1 MLKRKVPPERLEM
14 DFGGT
19 TPGLEFRTG
28 ILELKVGRDRDPNM
42 SSQILILTVSMKRS
56 NEISSMTEKL
66 ERVIQL
72 LFEFGKYCYLNE
84 VSQLAIKIE
93 TTLKSYCESC
103 CRFNNDVKH
112 FKASQLS
119 VSKRRATKQEKSVL
133 EINQALN
140 TDE

>member
-1 MLKRKVPPERLEM
+1 MLKRKVPPEHLEM

-28 ILELKVGRDRDPNM
+28 ILELKVGGDRDPNM

-84 VSQLAIKIE
+84 VSQLAIKIGIWE
-93 TTLKSYCESC
+93 ILLL
-103 CRFNNDVKH
+103 H
-112 FKASQLS
+112 KA
-119 VSKRRATKQEKSVL
+119 
-133 EINQALN
+133 
-140 TDE
+140 